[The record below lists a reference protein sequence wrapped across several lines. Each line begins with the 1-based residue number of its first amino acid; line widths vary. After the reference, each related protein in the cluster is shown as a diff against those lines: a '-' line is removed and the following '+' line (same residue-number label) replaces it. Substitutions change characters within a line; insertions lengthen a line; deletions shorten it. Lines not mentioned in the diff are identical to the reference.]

1 MINCAFIGLLVLSLQ
16 CCILF
21 FLYHQSGHLLQDTVG
36 NINLRHGPSG
46 PQQVRNMLTTFSI
59 GDGGGGTGSSSSAS
73 VKERLKNPAKVPC
86 GDRELHNVMVS
97 LAEQFETT
105 YISCMD
111 PILTEEP
118 ECELSNLK
126 PYRAVIRRL
135 HQYTR
140 EHEQKFVTVQYGCLD
155 GKSNDPIY
163 GALMKIEPRYP
174 LQNWEGILVEP
185 AFMEKLQ
192 KTYTGFADTYGVVL
206 DQMHYAEG
214 AINTPEHIDSAG
226 KCHFY
231 KVVPGGEC
239 PQKKEWMTQISGLSE
254 KGLRGFFK
262 KNFEKCVQDI
272 QMRCWTPGQLLGE
285 HGFNM
290 VHSTTT
296 TPINFDRGVGVV
308 AEKTPL
314 YSGNVHCLDKTKT
327 GGLQKVDLLVVDVEG
342 FDGELVMATLN
353 ELCPELWP
361 SVILY
366 EDKVVRYN
374 SGVKHH
380 KSTIEADAIIEF
392 LENRG
397 YYCMLNGEDVVAMR
411 IGYTVKDLVHSTE
424 FKLQKGLQ
432 WFHPRRGPLENAEA
446 E

>member
-1 MINCAFIGLLVLSLQ
+1 MINSFSSGSTIGS
-16 CCILF
+16 
-21 FLYHQSGHLLQDTVG
+21 T
-36 NINLRHGPSG
+36 
-46 PQQVRNMLTTFSI
+46 
-59 GDGGGGTGSSSSAS
+59 SSS
-73 VKERLKNPAKVPC
+73 KEALKNPTKVPC
-86 GDRELHNVMVS
+86 GDRELHNVMVN

-105 YISCMD
+105 YINCMD
-111 PILTEEP
+111 PNLTDEP

-135 HQYTR
+135 HKYTR
-140 EHEQKFVTVQYGCLD
+140 DRNQKFVTVQYGCLD

-163 GALMKIEPRYP
+163 GALMKLEPRFD
-174 LQNWEGILVEP
+174 LKNWEGILVEP
-185 AFMEKLQ
+185 AFMDKLK
-192 KTYTGFADTYGVVL
+192 KTYDMFSDTYGVDL
-206 DQMHYAEG
+206 EQMHYAEG
-214 AINTPEHIDSAG
+214 AINTPENIDSQG

-254 KGLRGFFK
+254 KGLKGFFK

-272 QMRCWTPGQLLGE
+272 QMRCWTPGQLLAE

-290 VHSTTT
+290 VRSTATAPLSFNKVLT
-296 TPINFDRGVGVV
+296 AGSE
-308 AEKTPL
+308 EKL
-314 YSGNVHCLDKTKT
+314 YSGDVHCLDKTKQ
-327 GGLQKVDLLVVDVEG
+327 GGLQKMDLLVVDVEG
-342 FDGELVMATLN
+342 YDGELVMATLN

-361 SVILY
+361 HVILY

-380 KSTIEADAIIEF
+380 KSTIEADNIIEF

-411 IGYTVKDLVHSTE
+411 IGYSVKDLVHTSE
-424 FKLQKGLQ
+424 FELQKSLK
-432 WFHPRRGPLENAEA
+432 WFHPRRGPLEDAVGA
-446 E
+446 

>member
-1 MINCAFIGLLVLSLQ
+1 M
-16 CCILF
+16 
-21 FLYHQSGHLLQDTVG
+21 
-36 NINLRHGPSG
+36 
-46 PQQVRNMLTTFSI
+46 QVRNIINSFSS
-59 GDGGGGTGSSSSAS
+59 GTGLGALTST
-73 VKERLKNPAKVPC
+73 KEALKNPSLVPC
-86 GDRELHNVMVS
+86 GDRELHNVMVN
-97 LAEQFETT
+97 LAEQFETN
-105 YISCMD
+105 YINCMD
-111 PILTEEP
+111 PNLTEEP

-126 PYRAVIRRL
+126 PFRAVIRRL
-135 HQYTR
+135 HKYTR
-140 EHEQKFVTVQYGCLD
+140 DHNQKFVTVQYGCLD

-174 LQNWEGILVEP
+174 LDNWEGILVEP
-185 AFMEKLQ
+185 AFMDKL
-192 KTYTGFADTYGVVL
+192 KVTYTSFAETYGVVL
-206 DQMHYAEG
+206 DQMRYAEG
-214 AINTPEHIDSAG
+214 AINTPENIDSEG

-285 HGFNM
+285 HGFHM

-296 TPINFDRGVGVV
+296 SPISYNKVLTAGSGDQS
-308 AEKTPL
+308 L
-314 YSGNVHCLDKTKT
+314 YSGNVHCLDKSKQ

-342 FDGELVMATLN
+342 YDGELVKATLN

-361 SVILY
+361 AVILY

-374 SGVKHH
+374 SGVKHY
-380 KSTIEADAIIEF
+380 KSTIEADDIIEF
-392 LENRG
+392 LEDRG

-411 IGYTVKDLVHSTE
+411 IGYSVRDLVHTTE
-424 FKLQKGLQ
+424 FELQKTLK
-432 WFHPRRGPLENAEA
+432 WFHPRRGPLEKTDSS
-446 E
+446 